1 MPVYEYV
8 CPKCLSKFEVFAS
21 IAQKEKGLDPV
32 CPKCGQTGARRV
44 FSSVG
49 ISTGG
54 KSRSSPCCP
63 GSSLCRP
70 GAPEN

>member
-8 CPKCLSKFEVFAS
+8 CPKCQRKFEVFAS

-32 CPKCGQTGARRV
+32 CPKCGNAGAAQV
-44 FSSVG
+44 FSRVG

-54 KSRSSPCCP
+54 KNRSSPCCSGSAP
-63 GSSLCRP
+63 GCCSGS
-70 GAPEN
+70 GN